1 MAAEQQTPTPL
12 LARLQALDTCV
23 VSDALD
29 RLDMPGAVAGIVALS
44 TALRIAGRAVTVKLG
59 GPVKL
64 GAADGAVSPRHLST
78 AAVEAGGP
86 GTVIVVEHPG
96 GPAAG
101 WGGLLSLAAQV
112 RGIEG
117 VVVDGPARDID
128 EASELGF
135 PVFARSATPV
145 TARGRLVEIGWNVPV
160 TIGGAAVAPD
170 DLVLADASGVVFV
183 PVGRAGEVI
192 GVAAGLAERE
202 AGMARAI
209 RQGTP
214 VSQVMGGDYERL
226 LERAPEDGP

>member
-1 MAAEQQTPTPL
+1 MAEDQASGPRL
-12 LARLQALDTCV
+12 LERLRGLDSCV

-29 RLDMPGAVAGIVALS
+29 RVDMPGAVVGIVALS
-44 TALRIAGRAVTVKLG
+44 AARRIVGRAVTVKLG
-59 GPVKL
+59 V
-64 GAADGAVSPRHLST
+64 ADGSVARRHLST

-96 GPAAG
+96 GAAAG

-128 EASELGF
+128 EAAALGF

-160 TIGGAAVAPD
+160 TIGGTAVAPGDLVLGDRSGMVFVPAGRAAEVIDAAVA
-170 DLVLADASGVVFV
+170 LAA
-183 PVGRAGEVI
+183 
-192 GVAAGLAERE
+192 RE
-202 AGMARAI
+202 AALASAI
-209 RQGTP
+209 RRGLP

-226 LERAPEDGP
+226 LEQGP

>member
-1 MAAEQQTPTPL
+1 MTVAAEQQTPFPL

-23 VSDALD
+23 LSDALD
-29 RLDMPGAVAGIVALS
+29 RLDMPGAVLGIVALS
-44 TALRIAGRAVTVKLG
+44 TARRIAGRAVTVRLG
-59 GPVKL
+59 V
-64 GAADGAVSPRHLST
+64 ADGTPARRHLST

-101 WGGLLSLAAQV
+101 WGGLLSLAARE

-117 VVVDGPARDID
+117 VIVDGPARDID
-128 EASELGF
+128 EASALGF

-160 TIGGAAVAPD
+160 TIGGATVAPD

-183 PVGRAGEVI
+183 PAARGRDVI

-202 AGMARAI
+202 AAMARAI
-209 RQGTP
+209 RKGTP

-226 LERAPEDGP
+226 LARAADERP